1 VVLLQRDGFEDPVN
15 RTNELQENIRLST
28 DNPQSDSSLPIDP
41 RVLRTDIRSEMQTS
55 YLTYAMSVIISRAL
69 PDVRDGLKPS
79 QRRILVAMNDLN
91 LGPGGGRKK
100 CAKIAG
106 DTSGNYHPH
115 GEGAIYPTLVRMAQD
130 WVMREVLID
139 KQGNFGSLAGLPPA
153 AMRYTEARLSQ
164 AAAEMMRDIDRE
176 TVDYTPTY
184 DNDRLE
190 PVVLPAR
197 FPNLLVNGSNG
208 IAVGMATSIP
218 PHNMAEVCEAVIRII
233 DNPDTMI
240 DELLE
245 VMPGPDFPT
254 GGIICGTMG
263 IRQAFMTGR
272 STLTLRSRTHFET
285 EGKADVIVVT
295 EIPYQETRDRIREK
309 LEVLVRDE
317 RIKGIA
323 RIVDLT
329 DRNVPSWQ
337 VRLHIVL
344 KRDADKDVV
353 LNQLYEYSPLQ
364 TTVSVIMLALDGNRP
379 QLMPIR
385 TMLDAFIRHR
395 VDVIRR
401 RTEFMLREARK
412 RKHTVEGLLLAQTD
426 IDRIIKTIRDS
437 SSRAAAKEAL
447 QTIPIPA
454 PLVSRALGE
463 NGYRA
468 FVLENGEA
476 ENYFL
481 SANQSE
487 AIVSMQLGS
496 LANLEREKLV
506 AEHQHLLDNIAEYLR
521 LLSDESNLRA
531 VVRTDMEELKAKF
544 PDKRRTTISEEEL
557 GDYDKEALIAVQPM
571 VVTMS
576 QRGYIK
582 RTPLDVY
589 EAQNRGGKGIKG
601 ATSDEEDPIAHLF
614 VSSTHDFLLFFTDK
628 GKVHWIKVYDLPLQP
643 RTGKGRA
650 LANLITLEEGEGIA
664 SCFNVRYFPDDK
676 YLVIATRQGI
686 IKKTALS
693 AYGRPMKGGII
704 AIRLDEGDSLVDVRI
719 VEGDQDLVLSTS
731 SGMAIRFNHEDARPL
746 GRATRGVKGI
756 NLAKDDIVVGMVVA
770 DPERTLLSICEF
782 GYGKRTPF
790 GPADVT
796 ADEGISIESA
806 PADENGAATLDEVV
820 PSDDGAEPVEAEAAD
835 ESSPGSNMKYRRQ
848 RRGGKGLRDIK
859 TTARNGK
866 VVDVLSVID
875 EDEVLMVTSRGKIQR
890 IRAND
895 INTIGRNTQGVRI
908 IRLDDG
914 DTLVSCA
921 VIPGDVIDEEAAR
934 AAAALAKLAAE
945 MPALPLA
952 TSEPDEPAEPVD
964 E

>member
-1 VVLLQRDGFEDPVN
+1 MTVFVV
-15 RTNELQENIRLST
+15 
-28 DNPQSDSSLPIDP
+28 
-41 RVLRTDIRSEMQTS
+41 
-55 YLTYAMSVIISRAL
+55 
-69 PDVRDGLKPS
+69 
-79 QRRILVAMNDLN
+79 
-91 LGPGGGRKK
+91 
-100 CAKIAG
+100 
-106 DTSGNYHPH
+106 
-115 GEGAIYPTLVRMAQD
+115 
-130 WVMREVLID
+130 
-139 KQGNFGSLAGLPPA
+139 
-153 AMRYTEARLSQ
+153 
-164 AAAEMMRDIDRE
+164 
-176 TVDYTPTY
+176 
-184 DNDRLE
+184 
-190 PVVLPAR
+190 
-197 FPNLLVNGSNG
+197 
-208 IAVGMATSIP
+208 
-218 PHNMAEVCEAVIRII
+218 
-233 DNPDTMI
+233 
-240 DELLE
+240 
-245 VMPGPDFPT
+245 
-254 GGIICGTMG
+254 
-263 IRQAFMTGR
+263 
-272 STLTLRSRTHFET
+272 
-285 EGKADVIVVT
+285 
-295 EIPYQETRDRIREK
+295 
-309 LEVLVRDE
+309 EVLVRDE
-317 RIKGIA
+317 RIAGIS

-353 LNQLYEYSPLQ
+353 LNQLYEFSPLQ

-385 TMLDAFIRHR
+385 SMLDAFIRHR

-412 RKHTVEGLLLAQTD
+412 RKHTVEGLLLAQID

-437 SSRAAAKEAL
+437 ASRAAAKEAL
-447 QTIPIPA
+447 QTIPIPSA
-454 PLVSRALGE
+454 LVSRALGDD
-463 NGYRA
+463 GFKA

-476 ENYFL
+476 TDYFL
-481 SANQSE
+481 SVNQSE

-506 AEHQHLLDNIAEYLR
+506 AEHQNLLDNIAEYLR
-521 LLSDESNLRA
+521 LLSDEANLRA
-531 VVRTDMEELKAKF
+531 VVRADMEELKARF
-544 PDKRRTTISEEEL
+544 PNKRRTTISEEEL
-557 GDYDKEALIAVQPM
+557 GDYDKEALIAEQPM

-614 VSSTHDFLLFFTDK
+614 VSSTHDYLLFFTDK

-650 LANLITLEEGEGIA
+650 LANLMTLEEGEGIA
-664 SCFNVRYFPDDK
+664 NCFNVRYFPDDK

-693 AYGRPMKGGII
+693 AYGRPQKGGII
-704 AIRLDEGDSLVDVRI
+704 AIRLDDGDALVDVRI
-719 VEGDQDLVLSTS
+719 VEGDNDLILSTS
-731 SGMAIRFNHEDARPL
+731 TGMAIRFNHEDARPM

-756 NLAKDDIVVGMVVA
+756 NLSKGDIVVGMVVA
-770 DPERTLLSICEF
+770 DPDRTLLSICEH

-790 GPADVT
+790 GPAEVAPDD
-796 ADEGISIESA
+796 AL
-806 PADENGAATLDEVV
+806 PADDSAV
-820 PSDDGAEPVEAEAAD
+820 PSDDAVVADEPAEAEAGD
-835 ESSPGSNMKYRRQ
+835 ESNPGSNMKYRRQ

-875 EDEVLMVTSRGKIQR
+875 SDEVLMVTSRGKIQR
-890 IRAND
+890 IRASD

-908 IRLDDG
+908 IRLDQD

-934 AAAALAKLAAE
+934 AAAALAKIAAE
-945 MPALPLA
+945 TPVVPPAPEVA
-952 TSEPDEPAEPVD
+952 PAED
-964 E
+964 EDAE

>member
-1 VVLLQRDGFEDPVN
+1 
-15 RTNELQENIRLST
+15 LST
-28 DNPQSDSSLPIDP
+28 DNPQSNSSLPIDP

>member
-1 VVLLQRDGFEDPVN
+1 
-15 RTNELQENIRLST
+15 LST

>member
-1 VVLLQRDGFEDPVN
+1 M
-15 RTNELQENIRLST
+15 ST
-28 DNPQSDSSLPIDP
+28 DDPQSGGLVPSDP
-41 RVLRTDIRSEMQTS
+41 RVFRTDIQDEMRTS

-91 LGPGGGRKK
+91 LGPNGGRKK

-153 AMRYTEARLSQ
+153 AMRYTEARLSG

-176 TVDYTPTY
+176 TVDFAPTY

-197 FPNLLVNGSNG
+197 FPNLLVNGSSG
-208 IAVGMATSIP
+208 IAVGMATSMP
-218 PHNMAEVCEAVIRII
+218 PHNMSEVCESVIRVI
-233 DNPDTMI
+233 DDPDLSL
-240 DELLE
+240 DELLD
-245 VMPGPDFPT
+245 VIPGPDFPT
-254 GGIICGTMG
+254 GGIICGNMG
-263 IRQAFMTGR
+263 IRQAYMTGR

-285 EGKADVIVVT
+285 EKNADVIVVT
-295 EIPYQETRDRIREK
+295 EIPYQDTRDRIREK
-309 LEVLVRDE
+309 LEILVRDE
-317 RIKGIA
+317 RIKGIS

-329 DRNVPSWQ
+329 DRTIPSWQ

-344 KRDADKDVV
+344 KRDADKEVV
-353 LNQLYEYSPLQ
+353 LNQLFQYSPLQ
-364 TTVSVIMLALDGNRP
+364 TTVSVIMLALEGNRP
-379 QLMPIR
+379 QLMTVR
-385 TMLDAFIRHR
+385 MLLDSFIRHR

-426 IDRIIKTIRDS
+426 IDRIIKTIRES
-437 SSRAAAKEAL
+437 GSRALAKEAL
-447 QTIPIPA
+447 QKIPVPS

-463 NGYRA
+463 GGFKA
-468 FVLENGEA
+468 FVLENGE
-476 ENYFL
+476 EDDYFL

-521 LLSDESNLRA
+521 LLSDEANLRA
-531 VVRTDMEELKAKF
+531 VVRTDMEELKARF
-544 PDKRRTTISEEEL
+544 PDKRRTTISDEEL
-557 GDYDKEALIAVQPM
+557 GDYDKEALIAEQPM

-601 ATSDEEDPIAHLF
+601 ATSDDEDPIAHLF
-614 VSSTHDFLLFFTDK
+614 VTSTHDFLLFFTDK
-628 GKVHWIKVYDLPLQP
+628 GKVHWIKVYDLPLQA

-650 LANLITLEEGEGIA
+650 LANILTLEEGEGIA
-664 SCFNVRYFPDDK
+664 SCFNVRYFPDDQ

-704 AIRLDEGDSLVDVRI
+704 AIRLDDGDALIDVRI
-719 VEGDQDLVLSTS
+719 VQGVEDLVLSTS
-731 SGMAIRFNHEDARPL
+731 GGMAIRFNHEDARPM

-756 NLAKDDIVVGMVVA
+756 KLKKDEIVVGMVVA

-790 GPADVT
+790 GPGELDSNEATPDDVLPDDSVVDDDDST
-796 ADEGISIESA
+796 AVAEDAS
-806 PADENGAATLDEVV
+806 DEV
-820 PSDDGAEPVEAEAAD
+820 SETVEEEGEA
-835 ESSPGSNMKYRRQ
+835 SVTSNNQYRRQ
-848 RRGGKGLRDIK
+848 RRGGKGVRDIK
-859 TTARNGK
+859 TTTRNGK

-875 EDEVLMVTSRGKIQR
+875 SDEVLMVTSRGKIQR
-890 IRAND
+890 IRASD

-908 IRLDDG
+908 IRLDEG

-934 AAAALAKLAAE
+934 AAAIV
-945 MPALPLA
+945 A
-952 TSEPDEPAEPVD
+952 TNATGKTVVEESIHDEATGAQD

>member
-1 VVLLQRDGFEDPVN
+1 M
-15 RTNELQENIRLST
+15 ST
-28 DNPQSDSSLPIDP
+28 DNPSGEQPADDVPQGDANLPSDP
-41 RVLRTDIRSEMQTS
+41 RILRTDIQGEMQTS

-91 LGPGGGRKK
+91 LGPSGGRKK

-176 TVDYTPTY
+176 TVDFAPTY

-190 PVVLPAR
+190 PVVLPSR

-233 DNPDTMI
+233 DNPDVSV
-240 DELLE
+240 DELIDA
-245 VMPGPDFPT
+245 MPGPDFPT

-263 IRQAFMTGR
+263 IRQAYITGR

-317 RIKGIA
+317 RIAGIA

-353 LNQLYEYSPLQ
+353 LNQLFEFSPLQ

-379 QLMPIR
+379 QLMTMR
-385 TMLDAFIRHR
+385 MMLDAFIRHR

-401 RTEFMLREARK
+401 RTEFLLREARK

-426 IDRIIKTIRDS
+426 IDRIIKTIRES

-447 QTIPIPA
+447 QKIPVPA
-454 PLVSRALGE
+454 PLVSRALGD
-463 NGYRA
+463 NGFKA
-468 FVLENGEA
+468 FVIENGEA
-476 ENYFL
+476 TEYFL

-521 LLSDESNLRA
+521 LLSDEANLRA
-531 VVRTDMEELKAKF
+531 VVRQDMEELKARF
-544 PDKRRTTISEEEL
+544 PDKRRTNISEEEL
-557 GDYDKEALIAVQPM
+557 GDYDKEALIAEQPM
-571 VVTMS
+571 VVTLS

-601 ATSDEEDPIAHLF
+601 ATTDEEDPIEHLF
-614 VSSTHDFLLFFTDK
+614 VSSTHDYLLFFTDR

-650 LANLITLEEGEGIA
+650 LANLMTLEDGEGIA
-664 SCFNVRYFPDDK
+664 NCFNVRHFPDDK

-704 AIRLDEGDSLVDVRI
+704 AIRLDDGDALVDVRI
-719 VEGDQDLVLSTS
+719 VEGDDDLVLSTS
-731 SGMAIRFNHEDARPL
+731 TGMAIRFNHEDARPM

-770 DPERTLLSICEF
+770 DPERTLLSICEH

-790 GPADVT
+790 GPAEVT
-796 ADEGISIESA
+796 ED
-806 PADENGAATLDEVV
+806 AATSDSPVDETAL
-820 PSDDGAEPVEAEAAD
+820 SDDVVTDAESEAAD
-835 ESSPGSNMKYRRQ
+835 ETTPGSNMKYRRQ

-875 EDEVLMVTSRGKIQR
+875 SDEVLMVTSRGKIQR
-890 IRAND
+890 IRASD

-921 VIPGDVIDEEAAR
+921 VIPGDVMASEAAR
-934 AAAALAKLAAE
+934 AAAAQAKLTAE
-945 MPALPLA
+945 QVPPAIVQPQEEA
-952 TSEPDEPAEPVD
+952 GGEAE
-964 E
+964 

>member
-1 VVLLQRDGFEDPVN
+1 M
-15 RTNELQENIRLST
+15 ST
-28 DNPQSDSSLPIDP
+28 DNPQSDSSLPFDP
-41 RVLRTDIRSEMQTS
+41 RVLRTDIQSEMKTS

-91 LGPGGGRKK
+91 LGPTGGRKK

-233 DNPDTMI
+233 DNPDTSFE
-240 DELLE
+240 ELLE

-317 RIKGIA
+317 RIAGIS

-353 LNQLYEYSPLQ
+353 LNQLYEFSPLQ
-364 TTVSVIMLALDGNRP
+364 TTVSVILLALDGNRP
-379 QLMPIR
+379 QLMTVR
-385 TMLDAFIRHR
+385 RMLDAFIRHR

-401 RTEFMLREARK
+401 RTEFLLREARK
-412 RKHTVEGLLLAQTD
+412 RKHTVEGLLLAQID
-426 IDRIIKTIRDS
+426 IDRIIKTIRQS
-437 SSRAAAKEAL
+437 ASRAAAKDAL
-447 QTIPIPA
+447 QLIPIA
-454 PLVSRALGE
+454 SALVSRALGDD
-463 NGYRA
+463 GFKA

-476 ENYFL
+476 TDYFL
-481 SANQSE
+481 SLNQSE

-506 AEHQHLLDNIAEYLR
+506 AEHQHLLDSIAEYLR
-521 LLSDESNLRA
+521 LLSDEANLRA
-531 VVRTDMEELKAKF
+531 VVRTDMEELKARF
-544 PDKRRTTISEEEL
+544 PNKRRTTISEEEL
-557 GDYDKEALIAVQPM
+557 GDYDKEALIAEQPM

-601 ATSDEEDPIAHLF
+601 ASSDDEDPIAHLF
-614 VSSTHDFLLFFTDK
+614 VSSTHDYLLFFTDK
-628 GKVHWIKVYDLPLQP
+628 GKVHWIKVYDLPLQA

-650 LANLITLEEGEGIA
+650 LANLMTLEEGEGIA
-664 SCFNVRYFPDDK
+664 NCFNVRYFPDDK

-693 AYGRPMKGGII
+693 AYGRPQKGGII
-704 AIRLDEGDSLVDVRI
+704 AIRLDEGDALIDVRI
-719 VEGDQDLVLSTS
+719 VEGDNDLVLSTS
-731 SGMAIRFNHEDARPL
+731 TGMAIRFNHEDARPL

-756 NLAKDDIVVGMVVA
+756 NLSKDDIVVGMVVA

-790 GPADVT
+790 GPADV
-796 ADEGISIESA
+796 A
-806 PADENGAATLDEVV
+806 PD
-820 PSDDGAEPVEAEAAD
+820 EPVVTDDTAVVSAETIPAEETVDSAEVETAD

-875 EDEVLMVTSRGKIQR
+875 SDEILMVTSRGKIQR
-890 IRAND
+890 IRASD

-934 AAAALAKLAAE
+934 AAAAIAKLATAAAAAA
-945 MPALPLA
+945 ALPIVD
-952 TSEPDEPAEPVD
+952 TVIIRPSEEDGEE
-964 E
+964 

>member
-1 VVLLQRDGFEDPVN
+1 
-15 RTNELQENIRLST
+15 LST
-28 DNPQSDSSLPIDP
+28 DNPSGDIPSDDTPEIASPPPFDP
-41 RVLRTDIRSEMQTS
+41 RVLRTDIRTEMQTS

-153 AMRYTEARLSQ
+153 AMRYTEARLSS

-176 TVDYTPTY
+176 TVDFAPTY

-190 PVVLPAR
+190 PVVLPSR

-233 DNPDTMI
+233 DNPDVSI
-240 DELLE
+240 DDLMDA
-245 VMPGPDFPT
+245 MPGPDFPT
-254 GGIICGTMG
+254 GGIICGSMG
-263 IRQAFMTGR
+263 IRQAFISGR

-309 LEVLVRDE
+309 LELLVRDE
-317 RIKGIA
+317 RIAGIS

-329 DRNVPSWQ
+329 DRNVPPWQ

-344 KRDADKDVV
+344 KRDADKEVV
-353 LNQLYEYSPLQ
+353 LNQLFEFSPLQ

-379 QLMPIR
+379 QLMTIR
-385 TMLDAFIRHR
+385 VMLDAFIRHR

-401 RTEFMLREARK
+401 RTEFLLREARK

-437 SSRAAAKEAL
+437 ASRAAAKEAL
-447 QTIPIPA
+447 QKIPIPA
-454 PLVSRALGE
+454 PLVARALGE
-463 NGYRA
+463 NGFRA
-468 FVLENGEA
+468 FVIENDEA
-476 ENYFL
+476 TEYFL

-506 AEHQHLLDNIAEYLR
+506 AEHQHLLDNISEYLR
-521 LLSDESNLRA
+521 LLSDEANLRA
-531 VVRTDMEELKAKF
+531 VVRGDMEELKARF
-544 PDKRRTTISEEEL
+544 PDKRRTTISDEEL
-557 GDYDKEALIAVQPM
+557 GDYDKEALIAEQPM
-571 VVTMS
+571 VVTLS

-601 ATSDEEDPIAHLF
+601 ATTDDEDPIAHLF
-614 VSSTHDFLLFFTDK
+614 VSSTHDFLLFFTDR
-628 GKVHWIKVYDLPLQP
+628 GKVHWLKVYDLPLQP

-650 LANLITLEEGEGIA
+650 LANLVTLEDGEGIA
-664 SCFNVRYFPDDK
+664 NCFNVRHFPDDK
-676 YLVIATRQGI
+676 YLVIATRMGI

-704 AIRLDEGDSLVDVRI
+704 AIRLDDGDALIDVRI
-719 VEGDQDLVLSTS
+719 VQGDEDLVLSTS
-731 SGMAIRFNHEDARPL
+731 GGMAIRFNHEDARPM

-756 NLAKDDIVVGMVVA
+756 TLTKGEIVVGMVVA

-790 GPADVT
+790 GPA
-796 ADEGISIESA
+796 
-806 PADENGAATLDEVV
+806 EV
-820 PSDDGAEPVEAEAAD
+820 SDDETRASVVISSDDVQPAEDEAAPELDSTDAEPEVAD
-835 ESSPGSNMKYRRQ
+835 ESSPASNMKYRRQ

-859 TTARNGK
+859 TTTRNGK

-875 EDEVLMVTSRGKIQR
+875 SDEILMVTSRGKIQR
-890 IRAND
+890 IRASD

-908 IRLDDG
+908 IRLDDA
-914 DTLVSCA
+914 DSLVSCA
-921 VIPGDVIDEEAAR
+921 VIPGDVIDEEAAK
-934 AAAALAKLAAE
+934 AAAAIAKLAAE
-945 MPALPLA
+945 MPTTITPVTEVNDA
-952 TSEPDEPAEPVD
+952 DEAE
-964 E
+964 

>member
-1 VVLLQRDGFEDPVN
+1 
-15 RTNELQENIRLST
+15 
-28 DNPQSDSSLPIDP
+28 
-41 RVLRTDIRSEMQTS
+41 MKTS

-91 LGPGGGRKK
+91 LGPTGGRKK

-233 DNPDTMI
+233 DNPDTSFE
-240 DELLE
+240 ELLE

-317 RIKGIA
+317 RIAGIS

-353 LNQLYEYSPLQ
+353 LNQLYEFSPLQ
-364 TTVSVIMLALDGNRP
+364 TTVSVILLALDGNRP
-379 QLMPIR
+379 QLMTVR
-385 TMLDAFIRHR
+385 RMLDAFIRHR

-401 RTEFMLREARK
+401 RTEFLLREARK
-412 RKHTVEGLLLAQTD
+412 RKHTVEGLLLAQID
-426 IDRIIKTIRDS
+426 IDRIIKTIRQS
-437 SSRAAAKEAL
+437 ASRAAAKDAL
-447 QTIPIPA
+447 QLIPIA
-454 PLVSRALGE
+454 SALVSRALGDD
-463 NGYRA
+463 GFKA

-476 ENYFL
+476 TDYFL
-481 SANQSE
+481 SLNQSE

-506 AEHQHLLDNIAEYLR
+506 AEHQHLLDSIAEYLR
-521 LLSDESNLRA
+521 LLSDEANLRA
-531 VVRTDMEELKAKF
+531 VVRTDMEELKARF
-544 PDKRRTTISEEEL
+544 PNKRRTTISEEEL
-557 GDYDKEALIAVQPM
+557 GDYDKEALIAEQPM

-601 ATSDEEDPIAHLF
+601 ASSDDEDPIAHLF
-614 VSSTHDFLLFFTDK
+614 VSSTHDYLLFFTDK
-628 GKVHWIKVYDLPLQP
+628 GKVHWIKVYDLPLQA

-650 LANLITLEEGEGIA
+650 LANLMTLEEGEGIA
-664 SCFNVRYFPDDK
+664 NCFNVRYFPDDK

-693 AYGRPMKGGII
+693 AYGRPQKGGII
-704 AIRLDEGDSLVDVRI
+704 AIRLDEGDALIDVRI
-719 VEGDQDLVLSTS
+719 VEGDNDLVLSTS
-731 SGMAIRFNHEDARPL
+731 TGMAIRFNHEDARPL

-756 NLAKDDIVVGMVVA
+756 NLSKDDIVVGMVVA

-790 GPADVT
+790 GPADV
-796 ADEGISIESA
+796 A
-806 PADENGAATLDEVV
+806 PD
-820 PSDDGAEPVEAEAAD
+820 EPVAADDTAVVAAETIPAEETVDSAELETAD

-875 EDEVLMVTSRGKIQR
+875 SDEILMVTSRGKIQR
-890 IRAND
+890 IRASD

-934 AAAALAKLAAE
+934 AAAAIAKLATAAAAAA
-945 MPALPLA
+945 ALPIVD
-952 TSEPDEPAEPVD
+952 TVISPPAEED
-964 E
+964 GEE

>member
-1 VVLLQRDGFEDPVN
+1 MR
-15 RTNELQENIRLST
+15 
-28 DNPQSDSSLPIDP
+28 
-41 RVLRTDIRSEMQTS
+41 TS

-91 LGPGGGRKK
+91 LSPGSGRKK

-115 GEGAIYPTLVRMAQD
+115 GEQAIYPALVRMAQD

-164 AAAEMMRDIDRE
+164 ASAEMMRDIDRE
-176 TVDYTPTY
+176 TVDFVPTY

-197 FPNLLVNGSNG
+197 FPNLLVNGSSG

-218 PHNMAEVCEAVIRII
+218 PHNMAEVCEAVIRVI
-233 DNPDTMI
+233 DNPDAGLEEI
-240 DELLE
+240 LE
-245 VMPGPDFPT
+245 VLPAPDFPT
-254 GGIICGTMG
+254 GGIICGTLG
-263 IRQAFMTGR
+263 IRQAYLTGR

-285 EGKADVIVVT
+285 EKNADVIVVT
-295 EIPYQETRDRIREK
+295 EIPYMETRDRIREK
-309 LEVLVRDE
+309 LEVLVAEE

-329 DRNVPSWQ
+329 DRNVPPWQ

-344 KRDADKDVV
+344 KRDADRDVV
-353 LNQLYEYSPLQ
+353 LNQLFEYSPLQ
-364 TTVSVIMLALDGNRP
+364 STVSVILLALDGNRP
-379 QLMPIR
+379 QLMTLR
-385 TMLDAFIRHR
+385 MLLDAFIRHR

-401 RTEFMLREARK
+401 RTEYLLREARK

-426 IDRIIKTIRDS
+426 IDRIIQTIRQA
-437 SSRAAAKEAL
+437 SSRAVAKDAL
-447 QTIPIPA
+447 QQIGVPA
-454 PLVSRALGE
+454 PLVARALGDV
-463 NGYRA
+463 GYAA
-468 FVLENGEA
+468 FTSENGEA
-476 ENYFL
+476 TEYFL
-481 SANQSE
+481 SPNQAE

-496 LANLEREKLV
+496 LAGLEREKLA
-506 AEHQHLLDNIAEYLR
+506 AEYQTLLQNIAEYLR
-521 LLSDESNLRA
+521 LLSDEAHLRA
-531 VVRTDMEELKAKF
+531 LVRGDMEELRARF

-557 GDYDKEALIAVQPM
+557 GDYDKEALIAEQPM
-571 VVTMS
+571 VVTLS

-589 EAQNRGGKGIKG
+589 EAQHRGGKGIKG
-601 ATSDEEDPIAHLF
+601 AAADEEDPIAHLF
-614 VSSTHDFLLFFTDK
+614 VSSTHDYLLFFTNR
-628 GKVHWIKVYDLPLQP
+628 GRVHWIKVYDLPLQP

-650 LANLITLEEGEGIA
+650 LANLITLEDGEGIA
-664 SCFNVRYFPDDK
+664 SCFNVRHFPDDQ

-704 AIRLDEGDSLVDVRI
+704 AIRLDDGDALVDVRI
-719 VEGDQDLVLSTS
+719 VSSDQDLVLSTS
-731 SGMAIRFNHEDARPL
+731 GGMAIRFNHEDARPM

-756 NLAKDDIVVGMVVA
+756 TLTRGETVVGMVVA

-790 GPADVT
+790 GPAD
-796 ADEGISIESA
+796 AAPDEI
-806 PADENGAATLDEVV
+806 PL
-820 PSDDGAEPVEAEAAD
+820 PDDGVMSVAEDTVTEEPLEEIAEDAA
-835 ESSPGSNMKYRRQ
+835 PGSNMKYRRQ

-859 TTARNGK
+859 TTARNGR
-866 VVDVLSVID
+866 VVDVLSVSD
-875 EDEVLMVTSRGKIQR
+875 EDQILMVTSRGKIQR
-890 IRAND
+890 IRAAD

-908 IRLDDG
+908 IRLDEG
-914 DTLVSCA
+914 DSLVSCA
-921 VIPGDVIDEEAAR
+921 VIPGDSIEEAAAR
-934 AAAALAKLAAE
+934 AAQAVQAAQAAPQPSPPL
-945 MPALPLA
+945 PA
-952 TSEPDEPAEPVD
+952 PAEPPGD
-964 E
+964 DAG